1 MSPGSLR
8 IVGRCFI
15 MTYEEQLQTPE
26 WRYKRQEIIDRDWGL
41 CNRCL
46 TSKNLVVHHK
56 YYIDGRMAWEYP
68 NGALITLCQPCH
80 ELEHS
85 CNKIPIVQ
93 SSLDEALERLVN
105 VAQGVRGFFKRQIPD
120 G

>member
-1 MSPGSLR
+1 MSAGSLR
-8 IVGRCFI
+8 IIGRCFI

-26 WRYKRQEIIDRDWGL
+26 WRNKRQEIILRDWGL

-46 TSKNLVVHHK
+46 TSKNIDVHHK

-68 NGALITLCQPCH
+68 NGALILLCRSCH
-80 ELEHS
+80 KTEHE
-85 CNKIPIVQ
+85 NRTIVIVQ
-93 SSLDEALERLVN
+93 DSLDEALERLVN
-105 VAQGVRGFFKRQIPD
+105 VSQGVRKFFKRN

>member
-1 MSPGSLR
+1 
-8 IVGRCFI
+8 

-26 WRYKRQEIIDRDWGL
+26 WKSKRQEIIYRDLGL

-68 NGALITLCQPCH
+68 NGALITLCKSCH
-80 ELEHS
+80 DIEHS
-85 CNKIPIVQ
+85 VKAIPVVS

-105 VAQGVRGFFKRQIPD
+105 VASGVRDFCKKQLPENG
-120 G
+120 